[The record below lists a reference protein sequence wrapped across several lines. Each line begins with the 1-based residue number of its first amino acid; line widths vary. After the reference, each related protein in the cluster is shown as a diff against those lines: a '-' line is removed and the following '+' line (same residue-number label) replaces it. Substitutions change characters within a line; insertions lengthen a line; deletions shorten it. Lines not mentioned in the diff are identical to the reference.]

1 MTLLNVQLVSNTNQ
15 TINSSNASNGDTV
28 NLGLVSNGILTVDGV
43 NVTLTNVAGAGVV
56 TSTTI
61 NLVNNANLTVDTAL
75 LSVTAGSTFHY
86 NIGAGTNLTI
96 LAAPVAA
103 SLLNGTTIDFAN
115 AAGTG
120 HFTYN
125 PPLLALTLST
135 PPNIINANTGDKVTV
150 NGAASVTQSG
160 NVVSFL
166 GPSPG
171 LGLPG
176 PTLATYTIPAG
187 ATYNFVDS
195 TDTLTFVTPCF
206 VRGTLIAT
214 PDGQVAVEWL
224 KTGDI
229 VLSLNKGPVAVTWIG
244 RRTIDPK
251 TLDKPR
257 NDLPVRI
264 RAGAIADN
272 VPQRD
277 LSVSPDHCMFLDGVL
292 VPAKLLINGTTVTQ
306 EITLTPVDYY
316 HVELEEHDVIWAEG
330 AQTETYL
337 DLGNKSA
344 FLEPGVIQFTSP
356 KAKQAKAC
364 YPLAYWGPAVDQAR
378 ALIAEREAAL
388 GYTTSEA
395 KAS

>member
-61 NLVNNANLTVDTAL
+61 NLVNNANLTVNTAL

-96 LAAPVAA
+96 LAAPIAA
-103 SLLNGTTIDFAN
+103 SLLNGTTIDFAT
-115 AAGTG
+115 AGGTG

-125 PPLLALTLST
+125 PGTVNLNLST
-135 PPNIINANTGDKVTV
+135 PPSIINVDNGDKVTV
-150 NGAASVTQSG
+150 VNAASVQLSG
-160 NVVSFL
+160 NTLTFYGPL
-166 GPSPG
+166 GVLQP
-171 LGLPG
+171 
-176 PTLATYTIPAG
+176 LASYQIPAG
-187 ATYNFVDS
+187 ATYQFTSSDNTV
-195 TDTLTFVTPCF
+195 TFLTPCF

-214 PDGQVAVEWL
+214 PGGEVAVEFL
-224 KTGDI
+224 KIGDI
-229 VLSLNKGPVAVTWIG
+229 VLTVNNGAVPIKWIG
-244 RRTIDPK
+244 SRKLDPK
-251 TLDKPR
+251 AMDKPR
-257 NDLPVRI
+257 DELPIRI
-264 RAGAIADN
+264 RAGAISEN
-272 VPQRD
+272 QPSRD
-277 LSVSPDHCMFLDGVL
+277 LFVSPDHCMFIEGSLI
-292 VPAKLLINGTTVTQ
+292 PAKLLINGTTILQ
-306 EITLTPVDYY
+306 EIILSPIDYF

-330 AQTETYL
+330 AQAESYL

-344 FLEPGVIQFTSP
+344 FLEPGVLQFTSP

-364 YPLAYWGPAVDQAR
+364 YPLAYWGLAVDRAR
-378 ALIAEREAAL
+378 ALIAERETAL